1 MRGYL
6 APAVC
11 GVFLCVSGIVTDAN
25 AQAGEIEVHVSA
37 ARAAVRPGVENSL
50 QPFHVF
56 DGLFDQ
62 MCAEPTLP
70 DQIRQQDRSVE
81 MSWSEWYLRP
91 VRLFDNL
98 YSIGAQDY
106 PVYAVNTSEG
116 VVVIDP
122 GFDYNSEDLVLNLLR
137 FGVEP
142 ENLRYI
148 IVSDALIDRYSGAS
162 VLQRAYP
169 SARVVMSETAWE
181 VVAGDNNPQELK
193 PTRDMVVTDGQAL
206 TLGDVTITFYVT
218 PGQTPGT
225 LSMII
230 EPLWNRRSVTS
241 DEDRHVAAFWGGADI
256 SIGRQGVRYFP
267 DGVTMMNTW
276 VDSTRRFK
284 EIAAQ
289 AGADTILTPTYN
301 HGNIQEKARV
311 WRIMNPTATR
321 DVENTYG
328 GLFFEYE
335 GEPHSFVSR
344 DAVDRFF
351 TVLVE
356 CYQAQLAFRE

>member
-6 APAVC
+6 VPAVW
-11 GVFLCVSGIVTDAN
+11 GVLLGVSGIVTDAN
-25 AQAGEIEVHVSA
+25 AQAGEVEVHLPA
-37 ARAAVRPGVENSL
+37 ARSALRPGVENPL

-56 DGLFDQ
+56 DGLFEQ

-70 DQIRQQDRSVE
+70 DQIRQQDRSVA
-81 MSWSEWYLRP
+81 MSWSEWYRRP

-122 GFDYNSEDLVLNLLR
+122 GFNYNSEDVVLNLLR
-137 FGVEP
+137 FGVDP
-142 ENLRYI
+142 ENLSYI
-148 IVSDALIDRYSGAS
+148 IVSDALVNRYSGAS

-169 SARVVMSETAWE
+169 SARVVMSEAAWE
-181 VVAGDNNPQELK
+181 VVAGDGSPQELK
-193 PTRDMVVTDGQAL
+193 PTRDMVVTDGQGL
-206 TLGDVTITFYVT
+206 TLGEVTITFYVT

-256 SIGRQGVRYFP
+256 AIGRQGVRYFP

-284 EIAAQ
+284 DIATG
-289 AGADTILTPTYN
+289 AGADTILTTTYS
-301 HGNIQEKARV
+301 HGNIPEKERV

-321 DVENTYG
+321 DVEDRYG
-328 GLFFEYE
+328 GLFFDYE
-335 GEPHSFVSR
+335 GEPHSFVNR
-344 DAVDRFF
+344 DAVNRFF
-351 TVLVE
+351 TVLLE
-356 CYQAQLAFRE
+356 CSQAQRDFRE

>member
-11 GVFLCVSGIVTDAN
+11 GVFLCVSGIVTDAT

-206 TLGDVTITFYVT
+206 TLGGRHDYV
-218 PGQTPGT
+218 
-225 LSMII
+225 L
-230 EPLWNRRSVTS
+230 
-241 DEDRHVAAFWGGADI
+241 
-256 SIGRQGVRYFP
+256 RY
-267 DGVTMMNTW
+267 
-276 VDSTRRFK
+276 S
-284 EIAAQ
+284 
-289 AGADTILTPTYN
+289 GADTGHAFDDYRTAVEQAECDFGRGPARGCLLGRRGHLDRPAGSPVFSGRRDYDEHLGGFDTAVQ
-301 HGNIQEKARV
+301 GNCRAGRSRHDPHAYVQPREHSGEGARV
-311 WRIMNPTATR
+311 ENHESDCNARCRKHIWR
-321 DVENTYG
+321 
-328 GLFFEYE
+328 
-335 GEPHSFVSR
+335 
-344 DAVDRFF
+344 
-351 TVLVE
+351 LV
-356 CYQAQLAFRE
+356 F

>member
-1 MRGYL
+1 MKNYL
-6 APAVC
+6 APAAC
-11 GVFLCVSGIVTDAN
+11 GVLLCASGIVTDAS
-25 AQAGEIEVHVSA
+25 AQAGEVEVHLAA
-37 ARAAVRPGVENSL
+37 ARAAVQPSVENPL

-56 DGLFDQ
+56 DGLSDQ

-70 DQIRQQDRSVE
+70 DQIRQQDLNVE
-81 MSWSEWYLRP
+81 MSWSELHRPP

-98 YSIGAQDY
+98 HSIGTQDY

-122 GFDYNSEDLVLNLLR
+122 GFNYNSEDLVLNLLR
-137 FGVEP
+137 FGVDP

-148 IVSDALIDRYSGAS
+148 IVSDGLVDRYSGAS

-169 SARVVMSETAWE
+169 SARVVMSEAAWE
-181 VVAGDNNPQELK
+181 VVAGDSNSQELK
-193 PTRDMVVTDGQAL
+193 PTRDMVVTDGQQL

-230 EPLWNRRSVTS
+230 EPLSNMLSVAS
-241 DEDRHVAAFWGGADI
+241 DEDRYVAAFWGGADI
-256 SIGRQGVRYFP
+256 AIGRQGVRYFP

-276 VDSTRRFK
+276 VDSARRFK
-284 EIAAQ
+284 DIAAE
-289 AGADTILTPTYN
+289 AGADTILTTTYS
-301 HGNIQEKARV
+301 HGNILEKAIV
-311 WRIMNPTATR
+311 WRIQNPTATR
-321 DVENTYG
+321 DVQTQFG

-335 GEPHSFVSR
+335 GEPHPFVNR